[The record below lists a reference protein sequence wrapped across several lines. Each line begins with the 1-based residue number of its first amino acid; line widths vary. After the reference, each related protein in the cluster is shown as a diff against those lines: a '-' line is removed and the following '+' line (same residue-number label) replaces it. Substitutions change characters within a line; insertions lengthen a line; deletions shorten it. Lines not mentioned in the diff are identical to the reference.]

1 MYIGGKFMKR
11 ITIFL
16 LIGSLVAALSL
27 TGCGSSNV
35 KELDEPLESS
45 TTVQSENGQE
55 LQVGQILSIK
65 DDQITITL
73 GSMESGQ
80 IPNGQN
86 SEKATDALTSS
97 AVQPSPDGQN
107 PPDGQPPEKPAG
119 QTPPDGQPPEKPDG
133 QSAPDDQTSQS
144 DKTSS
149 STDKSTIVL
158 TDETLTLTLDDAT
171 VISYMDN
178 KTSTAAISELKVG
191 TTIAVQ
197 LDEDGKT
204 AKQILII
211 E

>member
-1 MYIGGKFMKR
+1 MYIGGKFMKK

-16 LIGSLVAALSL
+16 LISSLVAVLSL

-45 TTVQSENGQE
+45 TSVQSDDGQE

-65 DDQITITL
+65 DNQVTITL

-80 IPNGQN
+80 IP
-86 SEKATDALTSS
+86 
-97 AVQPSPDGQN
+97 
-107 PPDGQPPEKPAG
+107 DGQPHEKPAG

-133 QSAPDDQTSQS
+133 QTAPQDQTPQR
-144 DKTSS
+144 DKAANSTSTS
-149 STDKSTIVL
+149 KSAIVL
-158 TDETLTLTLDDAT
+158 TDETLTLTIDDST

-197 LDEDGKT
+197 LDQDGKT

>member
-1 MYIGGKFMKR
+1 MKK

-16 LIGSLVAALSL
+16 LIGSLAAVLSL

-45 TTVQSENGQE
+45 TTVQSDDGQE

-65 DDQITITL
+65 DDQVTITL

-80 IPNGQN
+80 IPNEQN
-86 SEKATDALTSS
+86 SKKTAAAVTS
-97 AVQPSPDGQN
+97 AGVQTSPGGET

-133 QSAPDDQTSQS
+133 QTAPQHQTPQRDKAANSTSTSKSA
-144 DKTSS
+144 
-149 STDKSTIVL
+149 IVL
-158 TDETLTLTLDDAT
+158 TDETLTLTIDDST

-197 LDEDGKT
+197 LDQDGKT